1 MALEAELINY
11 GVLGIWT
18 FSLLI
23 DKYKSQKKMQ
33 EVIENNTAI
42 LTLIHHHIHDGKVY
56 KE

>member
-1 MALEAELINY
+1 MALEESLINY

-18 FSLLI
+18 LSLLI
-23 DKYKSQKKMQ
+23 DKYKSQKRMQ

-42 LTLIHHHIHDGKVY
+42 LTLIHDHIHNGKVY